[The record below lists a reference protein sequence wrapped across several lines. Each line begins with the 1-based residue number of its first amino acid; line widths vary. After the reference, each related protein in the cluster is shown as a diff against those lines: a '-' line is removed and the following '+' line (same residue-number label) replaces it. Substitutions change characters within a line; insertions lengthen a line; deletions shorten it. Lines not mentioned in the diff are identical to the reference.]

1 MLLPAR
7 TGSGSSLLVVTS
19 RSRLQV
25 TCSVP
30 TALVTL
36 QPLAFVA
43 MRRYCL
49 PSSPAGGAP
58 ATVAGVV
65 YDELVAPPTFDQVAP
80 LSVESCHWNGVAPPV
95 PDTVALHC
103 AVAPGHT
110 VFEVTSL
117 VIVGAAFGVTTTGVE
132 LTLQTPS
139 VRVRFTEKATDGAL
153 KMMPFPIA
161 ADAVAAVVAP
171 PPLKLT
177 VGALV

>member
-65 YDELVAPPTFDQVAP
+65 YEKVVAPTMFDQVEP
-80 LSVESCHWNGVAPPV
+80 LSVEICHWNVVAPPV
-95 PDTVALHC
+95 PDTVAWNV
-103 AVAPGHT
+103 AVAPG
-110 VFEVTSL
+110 
-117 VIVGAAFGVTTTGVE
+117 
-132 LTLQTPS
+132 
-139 VRVRFTEKATDGAL
+139 
-153 KMMPFPIA
+153 
-161 ADAVAAVVAP
+161 
-171 PPLKLT
+171 
-177 VGALV
+177 